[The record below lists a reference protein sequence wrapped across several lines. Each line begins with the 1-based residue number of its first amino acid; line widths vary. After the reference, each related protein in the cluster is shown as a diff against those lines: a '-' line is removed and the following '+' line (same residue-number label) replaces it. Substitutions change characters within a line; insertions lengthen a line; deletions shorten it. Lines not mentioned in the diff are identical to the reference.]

1 MPLRPDFGTVGDP
14 IKLRTNFFP
23 VRIPKR
29 SLNEYS
35 VTIHPVAG
43 TATRRVKHRIFQLAE
58 QTTAWQLAGMNGTV
72 AHDSSA
78 KLISAGVLAQP
89 LAIKVPY
96 FDDDQTGPPEKGGKE
111 YTLTISFVQEIN
123 TQDLMR

>member
-58 QTTAWQLAGMNGTV
+58 QTTTWQLAGMNGTV

-78 KLISAGVLAQP
+78 KLISAEVLAQP